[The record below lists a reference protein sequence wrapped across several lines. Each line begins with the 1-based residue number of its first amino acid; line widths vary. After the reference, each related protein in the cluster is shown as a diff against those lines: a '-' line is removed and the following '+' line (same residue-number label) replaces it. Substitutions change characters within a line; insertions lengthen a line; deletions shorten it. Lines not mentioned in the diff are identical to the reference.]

1 MAAQPDG
8 ALCHVKDCGQP
19 ATVVCEGCGRHYCP
33 NHVRT
38 LTIERRDEPA
48 PSRFSLGAS
57 PRLPTHTES
66 FTLCARCGSRPFQ
79 RALPEPP
86 YSF

>member
-1 MAAQPDG
+1 MAAQPDR

-19 ATVVCEGCGRHYCP
+19 AVVACEGCGRSFCLA
-33 NHVRT
+33 HVRT
-38 LTIERRDEPA
+38 LTIQRRDEPTQA
-48 PSRFSLGAS
+48 HLSLGAA

-79 RALPEPP
+79 RALTPP
-86 YSF
+86 PLF

>member
-1 MAAQPDG
+1 MMAAQPDG

-19 ATVVCEGCGRHYCP
+19 ATVACEGCGRPYCP

-38 LTIERRDEPA
+38 LTIERREQPTQQ
-48 PSRFSLGAS
+48 RLLLGAS

-66 FTLCARCGSRPFQ
+66 YTLCARCSARPFQ
-79 RALPEPP
+79 RALTQPP
-86 YSF
+86 L